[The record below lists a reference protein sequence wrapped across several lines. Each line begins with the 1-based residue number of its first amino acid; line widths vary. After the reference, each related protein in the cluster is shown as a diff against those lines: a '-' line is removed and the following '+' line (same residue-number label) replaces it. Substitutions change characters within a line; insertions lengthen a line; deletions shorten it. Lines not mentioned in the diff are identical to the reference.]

1 MTRLA
6 FALLAAVAATPALAQ
21 SEASWP
27 DRPVRL
33 VVPFPAGSS
42 SDIISRMVAQKFS
55 VRFGQ
60 QFVVEN
66 RAGAS
71 GNLGA
76 DVIAKAAP
84 DGGTIGLI
92 TASTHGVSP
101 ALGHKLPYDPVNDFK
116 PISMIGGAPYVLV
129 MYPGI
134 AARTIPEL
142 IAEARA
148 KPGKLTYGSAGLASL
163 AHLAAALFTTH
174 SGIEMTHV
182 PYKTS
187 AQSVVDLITGR
198 LDMQFATVGPTLE
211 NIRDG
216 KLRAVATTGARRMSS
231 LPEVPTIA
239 ESGVAGYEYVAWFGL
254 LGPAALPAS
263 RVTQIHALFAQAV
276 NSPDLKKRLEAEGVE
291 EGLFGADEAH
301 GEQHELRGADLFG
314 ARDVDRDELP
324 LVVLLPL
331 NLDRH
336 EFLQVALFV
345 ADELLHRRE
354 VNARICAE
362 TGCRFLLA
370 VVHLVDLRPFGPRIV
385 RRAVHRRLG

>member
-231 LPEVPTIA
+231 LPEVPTMMEQGVKDYDVSLWFAYVAPAGTPDSIVGKLNA
-239 ESGVAGYEYVAWFGL
+239 AMTEILNEPDVLESLHKQGFDPEPGPASGV
-254 LGPAALPAS
+254 
-263 RVTQIHALFAQAV
+263 T
-276 NSPDLKKRLEAEGVE
+276 
-291 EGLFGADEAH
+291 
-301 GEQHELRGADLFG
+301 
-314 ARDVDRDELP
+314 
-324 LVVLLPL
+324 
-331 NLDRH
+331 
-336 EFLQVALFV
+336 
-345 ADELLHRRE
+345 
-354 VNARICAE
+354 ARIASE
-362 TGCRFLLA
+362 IERWRTLIAATGIK
-370 VVHLVDLRPFGPRIV
+370 PE
-385 RRAVHRRLG
+385 